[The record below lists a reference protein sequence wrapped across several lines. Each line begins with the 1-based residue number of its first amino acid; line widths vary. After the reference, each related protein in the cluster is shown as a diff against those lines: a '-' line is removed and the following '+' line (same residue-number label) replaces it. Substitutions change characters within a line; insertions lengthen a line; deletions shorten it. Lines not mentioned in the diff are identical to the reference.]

1 MSRILLLIILSFAAS
16 AAAVFLKKFNTKNF
30 TNSGWSVPGHIDRN
44 DFEFS
49 DANWLAVIFSSD
61 TCETCKPAVA
71 ESMKL
76 STLGIAVQEIPVE
89 TKKHLHQKYD
99 IDAVPMLLL
108 ADEFGVVKSSHLGPV
123 NFENAKESFE
133 SVLFDTPKS

>member
-1 MSRILLLIILSFAAS
+1 MDETIDAFSALARGQVSGILMKPS
-16 AAAVFLKKFNTKNF
+16 
-30 TNSGWSVPGHIDRN
+30 
-44 DFEFS
+44 E
-49 DANWLAVIFSSD
+49 